1 VINNG
6 TIAGNAAAGSYGL
19 ILGAGGA
26 SAINGSA
33 TNAAALITGHEGAV
47 LYAGATM
54 TNFGTVRATSAGGY
68 AVFFN
73 DPTSRVNAE
82 AGSVFVGT
90 VSGAGTLDVVG
101 GTATMTAVHSGGTIE
116 GAGTLTLD
124 GGLSIFGAG
133 TKLLVADI
141 VEAGAATVVDVVLPI
156 TDARVFKQIAGALTV
171 DVTDKIAFTG
181 VGDSFA
187 GTLMGAGTVSF
198 AAGSDILSGA
208 TLSAAAMSISAATVT
223 LAGAITLTKTLTAA
237 TSHLTVAAGGASLSG
252 GGTLAFTN
260 AATNKITGAS
270 AGATLTN
277 HDKIT
282 GAGQIGAGQ
291 MTLVNQADGIIDGNL
306 TTALVIDTGA
316 ATIVN
321 AGLIECASTGG
332 VTIKSA
338 VANTGSLT
346 VTKGILTLAGAVTG
360 AGTVRI
366 GGGTADV
373 TATSFGENVAFFAT
387 TGVLELANSQAYAGS
402 ITGFSKTGTTSL
414 DLADIAFAVGVTT
427 ATYSGTTAS
436 GVLTVT
442 DGANT
447 AKIHFTGDYSASV
460 WTLSSDGHGGTT
472 VVDPTAPRALSPPHQ
487 LLAAMADFGS
497 VAASAEVTSLTEP
510 RRTSPLVHAP

>member
-1 VINNG
+1 
-6 TIAGNAAAGSYGL
+6 
-19 ILGAGGA
+19 
-26 SAINGSA
+26 
-33 TNAAALITGHEGAV
+33 
-47 LYAGATM
+47 
-54 TNFGTVRATSAGGY
+54 
-68 AVFFN
+68 
-73 DPTSRVNAE
+73 
-82 AGSVFVGT
+82 
-90 VSGAGTLDVVG
+90 
-101 GTATMTAVHSGGTIE
+101 
-116 GAGTLTLD
+116 
-124 GGLSIFGAG
+124 
-133 TKLLVADI
+133 
-141 VEAGAATVVDVVLPI
+141 
-156 TDARVFKQIAGALTV
+156 
-171 DVTDKIAFTG
+171 
-181 VGDSFA
+181 
-187 GTLMGAGTVSF
+187 
-198 AAGSDILSGA
+198 
-208 TLSAAAMSISAATVT
+208 MSISAATVT

-260 AATNKITGAS
+260 AATNKITS